1 MNNRSKVT
9 KEELEKAYS
18 IVADLEREL
27 EEESEMARGFF
38 FAEVQANV
46 LDQLPPKFDKGSTMS
61 QAFRSGMNRGVECV
75 FNAIDTK
82 NMLLI
87 DGDDRMLNVQ
97 ITDHGPDMI
106 PMIDRWSNYINS

>member
-1 MNNRSKVT
+1 VNSRSKVT
-9 KEELEKAYS
+9 KEELEKAYAM
-18 IVADLEREL
+18 VAEMEKEL

-46 LDQLPPKFDKGSTMS
+46 LDQNPPKFDKGSTMS
-61 QAFRSGMNRGVECV
+61 QAFRSGLNRGVECV

-82 NMLLI
+82 NVLLI

-106 PMIDRWSNYINS
+106 SMTDRWVGYINS